1 MALRLP
7 RQGSIDRSVPLSGFM
22 LTTAI
27 TDDTGKVI
35 EKLVSPVGGSFG
47 MLPTDPAAW
56 SPANGGPRT
65 AVCQILSARGAAQ
78 CLRSRGYF

>member
-7 RQGSIDRSVPLSGFM
+7 RQGSIDRSVPLSSFV

-27 TDDTGKVI
+27 TDQGKII
-35 EKLVSPVGGSFG
+35 EKLVSQVGGSFG
-47 MLPTDPAAW
+47 SLPSDPAAW
-56 SPANGGPRT
+56 STANRGPGT
-65 AVCQILSARGAAQ
+65 AVCQILSPRGATQ